1 MKVFI
6 DNRTD
11 LPFKVI
17 GEVLDEYRSDQREKT
32 IYNGL
37 SEKMAFFKDNRDF
50 LLEITYRKTRLTV
63 VAIELDIRAK
73 EVDMSDVKFPKLPKV
88 KKWIIKKDMELVKNH
103 HPAII
108 GVPEKSDLGFQ

>member
-17 GEVLDEYRSDQREKT
+17 GEVLDEYRSDQSQIT

-37 SEKMAFFKDNRDF
+37 IHKASFFVGNRDF

-63 VAIELDIRAK
+63 VITELNIRAK
-73 EVDMSDVKFPKLPKV
+73 EVDMSDVEFPKIPKV
-88 KKWIIKKDMELVKNH
+88 GKWKKKKNYLIYYMHFLS
-103 HPAII
+103 I
-108 GVPEKSDLGFQ
+108 GG